1 MSQISNLFLS
11 IGKPV
16 KDEYG
21 HTIGKIAS
29 FALTPNGQ
37 FDAAFIEFNDGR
49 FSKQPMENLKFDD
62 AEITFISVIK
72 SRANIICDQ
81 IPLIWR
87 KNQALKDLADK
98 KKISPEIYQELHTNF
113 DSILNQMKN
122 NAQALTDEIDAEIA
136 NCEDETKTLSYAIV
150 NLELEHEIGKID
162 EGPYKSAF
170 TLLQET
176 LKRVNAQ
183 KSDMEL
189 TKSKI
194 SNIVLGD
201 SPEIEEQK
209 IKPKL
214 PTETKVSVETE
225 ISDEPVNEAPPADLP
240 EPPVVVYVKEVGKA
254 GI

>member
-1 MSQISNLFLS
+1 MSQHSNLFLS

-21 HTIGKIAS
+21 RTIGKIAS

-37 FDAAFIEFNDGR
+37 FDATFIEFNDGR
-49 FSKQPMENLKFDD
+49 FSKQPMENLKFDGAD
-62 AEITFISVIK
+62 ITFISTIK
-72 SRANIICDQ
+72 SHANVLCDQ

-87 KNQALKDLADK
+87 KDQALKDLADK

-162 EGPYKSAF
+162 EAPYKSAF
-170 TLLQET
+170 ALLQET

-201 SPEIEEQK
+201 SLEIEEQK

-214 PTETKVSVETE
+214 PTETKVSVETK
-225 ISDEPVNEAPPADLP
+225 IPDEPVDEAPPAELP

>member
-1 MSQISNLFLS
+1 MSQISNLFLF

-62 AEITFISVIK
+62 AEITFISAIK

-113 DSILNQMKN
+113 DNILNQMKN
-122 NAQALTDEIDAEIA
+122 NAQSLTDEIDVEIA

-170 TLLQET
+170 ALLQET

-225 ISDEPVNEAPPADLP
+225 IPDEPVKEAPPADLP

>member
-1 MSQISNLFLS
+1 MSQISNLFLF

-16 KDEYG
+16 KDEYNNP
-21 HTIGKIAS
+21 IGKIAS

-49 FSKQPMENLKFDD
+49 FSKQSMENLNFDGT
-62 AEITFISVIK
+62 EVTFISAIK
-72 SRANIICDQ
+72 SRANVLCDQ

-87 KNQALKDLADK
+87 KDQALKDLAEK

-113 DSILNQMKN
+113 DSILNQLKK
-122 NAQALTDEIDAEIA
+122 NAQIISDEIDAEIA

-150 NLELEHEIGKID
+150 NLELEHEIGKIED
-162 EGPYKSAF
+162 GPYKSAF
-170 TLLQET
+170 TLLQEA

-189 TKSKI
+189 TQSKI

-214 PTETKVSVETE
+214 PTETKVSVETK
-225 ISDEPVNEAPPADLP
+225 IPDEPVNETPPAELP